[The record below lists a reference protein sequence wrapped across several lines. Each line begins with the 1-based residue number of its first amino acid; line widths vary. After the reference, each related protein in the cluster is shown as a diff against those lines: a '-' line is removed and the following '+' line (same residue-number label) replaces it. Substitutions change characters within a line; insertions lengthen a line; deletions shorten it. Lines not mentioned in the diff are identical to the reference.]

1 MKFKYYRRYKRKRFS
16 KLQKLQVA
24 KPVISNVK
32 VEDV

>member
-24 KPVISNVK
+24 KK
-32 VEDV
+32 ACYFQC